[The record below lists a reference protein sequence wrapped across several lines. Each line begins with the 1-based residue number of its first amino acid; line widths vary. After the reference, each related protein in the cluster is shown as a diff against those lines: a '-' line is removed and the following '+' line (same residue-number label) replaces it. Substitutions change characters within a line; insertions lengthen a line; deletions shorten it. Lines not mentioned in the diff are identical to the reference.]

1 MAGPL
6 DGIRVLDFTWAQA
19 GPYATVL
26 LSDFGADVIKVE
38 RRSLGDHGRAIPP
51 GAHNP
56 NEGPCPYFI
65 ANNRGKRSITV
76 DLAAEAGKQVVRT
89 LATGCDVVVNNFRP
103 GVMESLGLGY
113 TDLRALNPRVIY
125 AQASAFGTAGPLAHR
140 PGFDI
145 LGQAVGGIMSVTGM
159 PDGPA
164 LPVGVA
170 IGDQS
175 TALHLALGIM
185 AALVARER
193 QGVGNRVD
201 VSLYGSIIG
210 LQTWE
215 IDLQSLTGQVARR
228 AGTGHPFMP
237 ALWGSYATADGW
249 MVMGGVYDAR
259 WETFCQVM
267 DMAEFVHDDRFSD
280 GIKRFQNSGALRQLI
295 EPRLRTRTTA
305 EWMDA
310 FVRMDIIA
318 APVQTYDDI
327 LHDPQARENG
337 YVLTV
342 DDPRRGPVKI
352 VGCPIQ
358 LSETPATVKC
368 PAPELGQHTEEVL
381 LEIGYTWEQIKELSA
396 KEVI

>member
-1 MAGPL
+1 M
-6 DGIRVLDFTWAQA
+6 
-19 GPYATVL
+19 
-26 LSDFGADVIKVE
+26 
-38 RRSLGDHGRAIPP
+38 
-51 GAHNP
+51 
-56 NEGPCPYFI
+56 
-65 ANNRGKRSITV
+65 
-76 DLAAEAGKQVVRT
+76 
-89 LATGCDVVVNNFRP
+89 
-103 GVMESLGLGY
+103 
-113 TDLRALNPRVIY
+113 
-125 AQASAFGTAGPLAHR
+125 AHR

-145 LGQAVGGIMSVTGM
+145 IGQAVGGIMSVTGM

-164 LPVGVA
+164 LPVGAA

-175 TALHLALGIM
+175 SALHLALGIM

-193 QGVGNRVD
+193 HGVGSRVD

-228 AGTGHPFMP
+228 AGTGHPFLP

-249 MVMGGVYDAR
+249 IVMGGIYDER
-259 WETFCQVM
+259 WATFCQVM

-280 GIKRFQNSGALRQLI
+280 GIKRFQNSDALRALI

-310 FVRMDIIA
+310 FVRLDILA

-327 LHDPQARENG
+327 LHDPQAQENG
-337 YVLTV
+337 YVVTV

-381 LEIGYTWEQIKELSA
+381 LEMGYTWEQIQELSA
-396 KEVI
+396 KAVI